1 MSASNK
7 SNIPSLFE
15 LTSQLP
21 MIYVIIVILYIEI
34 FLFMFNPKIKTQ
46 ILLCAVPVTT
56 ILFMVILTNAVKSKS
71 ANLQMA
77 GAFIGIMTIVTCI
90 GILNT
95 AISEYKTDVK
105 KTDNGATGTQ
115 LSKKNEKTVKRIKGL
130 FITNVIIT
138 AILGFMIAP
147 DTQGL
152 ITKLSKSINTAVSI
166 YTQFIQAK
174 TKAIN
179 GFIHAHTKW
188 WWIFIYCLVFI
199 VTLPLTLTTMIL
211 ERLFDTLTDFPQQ
224 AFAVGVVY
232 IFSSS
237 VYIMAESTK
246 LTRLVIPE

>member
-1 MSASNK
+1 MSSN
-7 SNIPSLFE
+7 SLNIPSLFD
-15 LTSQLP
+15 LADQLP

-46 ILLCAVPVTT
+46 ILLCAVPVTI
-56 ILFMVILTNAVKSKS
+56 ILFVVILTNAVKSES
-71 ANLQMA
+71 TNIQMT

-90 GILNT
+90 GILLT

-105 KTDNGATGTQ
+105 KTDNGAAGTK
-115 LSKKNEKTVKRIKGL
+115 LSKKNEKMVKRIKGL

-147 DTQGL
+147 DTKDL
-152 ITKLSKSINTAVSI
+152 IAQLSKPIDAAVSTYNAYI
-166 YTQFIQAK
+166 RSK
-174 TKAIN
+174 TDQIN
-179 GFIHAHTKW
+179 DFRGAHAGRW
-188 WWIFIYCLVFI
+188 WKFIYGLVFI
-199 VTLPLTLTTMIL
+199 VMLPLTLTTMIL
-211 ERLFDTLTDFPQQ
+211 EQLLNLIRKFPQQ
-224 AFAVGVVY
+224 AFAVGVAY

>member
-1 MSASNK
+1 MSSNT
-7 SNIPSLFE
+7 SNIPSSLD
-15 LTSQLP
+15 LVNKLP
-21 MIYVIIVILYIEI
+21 VIYVIIVILYIEI

-46 ILLCAVPVTT
+46 ILLCAVPVTI
-56 ILFMVILTNAVKSKS
+56 ILFTVILTNAVKSES
-71 ANLQMA
+71 TNIQMT

-90 GILNT
+90 GILLT

-105 KTDNGATGTQ
+105 KTDNGAAGTK
-115 LSKKNEKTVKRIKGL
+115 LSKKNEKMVKRIKGL

-147 DTQGL
+147 DTPDL
-152 ITKLSKSINTAVSI
+152 IAKLSNLINTAVKT
-166 YTQFIQAK
+166 YTDFIQAK

-179 GFIHAHTKW
+179 EFRDAHTGRW
-188 WWIFIYCLVFI
+188 WKFIYGLVFL
-199 VTLPLTLTTMIL
+199 VTLPLTLTAIIL
-211 ERLFDTLTDFPQQ
+211 ERLFDTLKNFPQQ